1 MNPAQLG
8 GGVEVIVVDV
18 DGFATVLTDILKDD
32 LAVDWTVDNETN
44 MVWLDVPV
52 ADALGR
58 PLDGDETLM
67 IYVKFGPSPQFKGQ
81 PAPGFPDHWENWG
94 FVDLDH
100 DGDQDPI
107 EAHATLHLTE
117 K

>member
-1 MNPAQLG
+1 M
-8 GGVEVIVVDV
+8 IVVDV